1 MKLLS
6 SLSKTGTKKFGQTWA
21 RSGRLTG
28 EPGELGQ
35 TWTRLGLPTGEAGPE
50 YLAEF
55 AEQRPVWCI
64 HHLGRRRLRAAPQD
78 DSVMDVELAPA

>member
-21 RSGRLTG
+21 RSGLRTG

-35 TWTRLGLPTGEAGPE
+35 AWTRFGLPTGEAGPE

-55 AEQRPVWCI
+55 AEQRLVWCI
-64 HHLGRRRLRAAPQD
+64 HRLGRWRRTTAPQD
-78 DSVMDVELAPA
+78 DSVLDVELAPA